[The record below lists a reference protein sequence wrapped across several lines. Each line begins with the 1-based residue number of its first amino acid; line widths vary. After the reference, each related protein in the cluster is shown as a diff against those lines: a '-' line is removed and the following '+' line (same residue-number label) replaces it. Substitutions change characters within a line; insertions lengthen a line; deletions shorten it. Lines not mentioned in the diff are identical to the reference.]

1 MEELV
6 HRFRQE
12 AAQREGLR
20 YPLSLRQ
27 IALEYAE
34 QASARGSSRR
44 EIASS
49 LGVPEATLRRWQQE
63 TTKPQALALHEVVV
77 VERTADESA
86 LVLTMPSGVRVQG
99 LSLAELVT
107 VLEAL
112 G

>member
-34 QASARGSSRR
+34 LACARGGSRR
-44 EIASS
+44 EVAAS
-49 LGVPEATLRRWQQE
+49 LGLPEATLSRWQQE
-63 TTKPQALALHEVVV
+63 TAKPQALALHEVVV
-77 VERTADESA
+77 VEQAGGGGGS
-86 LVLTMPSGVRVQG
+86 LLTMPSGVRVQG

>member
-6 HRFRQE
+6 RQFRQE

-20 YPLSLRQ
+20 YPPSLRQ
-27 IALEYAE
+27 MALEYAE
-34 QASARGSSRR
+34 FACARGGSRR
-44 EIASS
+44 EIAAS
-49 LGVPEATLRRWQQE
+49 LGLPEATLSRWQQE
-63 TTKPQALALHEVVV
+63 NAKPQTPALHEVVV
-77 VERTADESA
+77 VERAGEGGP
-86 LVLTMPSGVRVQG
+86 VVTMPSGVRVEG